1 MPAPLAEILKDV
13 INDLMML
20 SSLRAI
26 LATILLIV
34 SPATLVGV
42 LASETG
48 VERLRIAGD
57 EAMLDAVLYRPRGEG
72 PFPAVVALHGCGG
85 LWNAAGQISARHHD
99 WAAYLAGQG
108 FMVLLPDSYGSRG
121 LGNQCGV
128 KDLKVRASRERVA
141 DTLSMRNYLQARA
154 DVKSASISV
163 IGWSSGGTTV
173 LAAIRTDR
181 KPGDGRSDL
190 ARAIAFYPA
199 CRPQAESA
207 GFEARLPML
216 ILMGDA
222 DDWTPPAPCDRLA
235 KAARGRGENVDLVL
249 YPGAVHDFDHP
260 RRKLAERQGIAFTAD
275 GTGRARVGTDPVA
288 REDAMRRVVEF
299 LAR

>member
-1 MPAPLAEILKDV
+1 V
-13 INDLMML
+13 INDLTML
-20 SSLRAI
+20 SSARALLAALLLLLSTAI
-26 LATILLIV
+26 LPGAF
-34 SPATLVGV
+34 
-42 LASETG
+42 ASDSG

-57 EAMLDAVLYRPRGEG
+57 DVMLDAVLYRPRGEG
-72 PFPAVVALHGCGG
+72 PFPAVIGLHGCGG
-85 LWNAAGQISARHHD
+85 LWNVAGQISARHHD
-99 WAAYLAGQG
+99 WAMFLVGQG
-108 FMVLLPDSYGSRG
+108 FVVLLPDSYRSRG

-141 DTLSMRNYLQARA
+141 DTASMRNYLQARG
-154 DVKSASISV
+154 DVKPASISL
-163 IGWSSGGTTV
+163 IGWSSGGSTV
-173 LAAIRTDR
+173 LAAARADR
-181 KPGDGRSDL
+181 KPGDGQPDL

-199 CRPQAESA
+199 CRLQAESV

-288 REDAMRRVVEF
+288 REDAMRRVSEF